1 MLKHILSFTLIFLWS
16 IYADAKEIDIDTA
29 KAWAQKFV
37 SSTNE
42 QRGRKATENRAI
54 ENLTLVYETSDGAGF
69 YVFNISG
76 GGWVITSNDDEA
88 KKVLAYSEQGAF
100 DIESAPEAMK
110 RWLNK
115 YRKEIE
121 SVVKNGHK
129 GNMSESRKNLNRK
142 KSGGQYSDIEPL
154 IKTQWN
160 QNEPYNLLCPLIDGK
175 RTPTGCV
182 ATAMAQL
189 MYYYQWPIAGIGRKS
204 YDMGE
209 NNIKHRIES
218 DLYTHSY
225 KWDLMAP
232 KTDNFTTEEMKEAVA
247 QLMYDAG
254 VAIETIYSPEA
265 SSAYTSGIPDAM
277 QKYFSYTKSS
287 YITKESMDEAEWIKN
302 IYSELDAG
310 YPVLYSGMDET
321 INSGHQFICDGYQYK
336 DDNDY
341 FHFNWGWGGVSDG
354 YYTLSAVGDTY
365 HFCTAQ
371 DAILFMRPKKINFYT
386 IELDGYKQALNL
398 AGGIESPLPSMSLDG
413 YSFNGWTTER
423 MEAATSAKPD
433 VKVNYTPNNSAT
445 LYPVFS
451 YSGKE
456 GNGGSITVFSED
468 FNTITVGNSTST
480 SGSSSAWD
488 FNNNIP
494 KGQNVYKAGGAIKLG
509 KGDSY
514 GSITTRTIEAHA
526 GDALTIEFD
535 VKGWT
540 SIECKITVSIE
551 GCNDVHIGYSAT
563 MDDDFE
569 HQSVTMT
576 LTKDNPTVTIS
587 TTQQRAFIDNLK
599 IYSGGAIQTT
609 YYCTSGTP
617 FTADMKVTSARWG
630 TWYAPFD
637 VEIEEG
643 VRAFIVGT
651 EDGEL
656 KMNEITGTIPAHT
669 AVLLYSDNEIDK
681 SLNGL
686 FSCKGNNL
694 EGNMLT
700 GTLTKIEKIAPETEG
715 KTNYVLQNGKDGV
728 MWYQVVYD
736 KENGLYNNVGANRA
750 FLSVP
755 EGTEVKS
762 LASDMELASSIYTT
776 HRIATSKEVYYN
788 LVGQKVGND
797 YKGIIITGGKKVIKK

>member
-29 KAWAQKFV
+29 KAWAQEFV
-37 SSTNE
+37 SSMNG
-42 QRGRKATENRAI
+42 QRGRKATENRTN
-54 ENLTLVYETSDGAGF
+54 ENLALVYETADGAGF

-100 DIESAPEAMK
+100 DMRFAPEAMK

-129 GNMSESRKNLNRK
+129 GNMSESRKNLNRT
-142 KSGGQYSDIEPL
+142 KSEGQYSDIAPL

-204 YDMGE
+204 YDMSD

-225 KWDLMAP
+225 RWDLMAL
-232 KTDNFTTEEMKEAVA
+232 KTDDFTTEEMKEAVA

-265 SSAYTSGIPDAM
+265 SSAYTTKIPNVM

-287 YITKESMDEAEWIKN
+287 YTAKESMDEAEWIQN

-310 YPVLYSGMDET
+310 YPVLYSGMDKET
-321 INSGHQFICDGYQYK
+321 NSGHQFICDGYQCK

-386 IELDGYKQALNL
+386 IELDGYKQALDL

-413 YSFNGWTTER
+413 YSFNGWTTDR

-433 VKVNYTPNNSAT
+433 VKVNYTPYSPIQVRKGMAA
-445 LYPVFS
+445 VQS
-451 YSGKE
+451 YL
-456 GNGGSITVFSED
+456 
-468 FNTITVGNSTST
+468 
-480 SGSSSAWD
+480 A
-488 FNNNIP
+488 
-494 KGQNVYKAGGAIKLG
+494 
-509 KGDSY
+509 
-514 GSITTRTIEAHA
+514 R
-526 GDALTIEFD
+526 
-535 VKGWT
+535 
-540 SIECKITVSIE
+540 
-551 GCNDVHIGYSAT
+551 
-563 MDDDFE
+563 
-569 HQSVTMT
+569 
-576 LTKDNPTVTIS
+576 IS
-587 TTQQRAFIDNLK
+587 TA
-599 IYSGGAIQTT
+599 
-609 YYCTSGTP
+609 
-617 FTADMKVTSARWG
+617 
-630 TWYAPFD
+630 
-637 VEIEEG
+637 
-643 VRAFIVGT
+643 
-651 EDGEL
+651 
-656 KMNEITGTIPAHT
+656 
-669 AVLLYSDNEIDK
+669 
-681 SLNGL
+681 
-686 FSCKGNNL
+686 
-694 EGNMLT
+694 
-700 GTLTKIEKIAPETEG
+700 
-715 KTNYVLQNGKDGV
+715 
-728 MWYQVVYD
+728 
-736 KENGLYNNVGANRA
+736 
-750 FLSVP
+750 
-755 EGTEVKS
+755 
-762 LASDMELASSIYTT
+762 
-776 HRIATSKEVYYN
+776 
-788 LVGQKVGND
+788 
-797 YKGIIITGGKKVIKK
+797 

>member
-29 KAWAQKFV
+29 KAWAQEFV
-37 SSTNE
+37 SSMNG
-42 QRGRKATENRAI
+42 QRGRKATENRTN
-54 ENLTLVYETSDGAGF
+54 ENLTMVYETTDGAGF

-100 DIESAPEAMK
+100 DMRFAPEAMK

-129 GNMSESRKNLNRK
+129 GNMSKSRKNLNRK
-142 KSGGQYSDIEPL
+142 KSEGQYSDIEPL

-265 SSAYTSGIPDAM
+265 SSAYTTKIPNVM

-287 YITKESMDEAEWIKN
+287 YIAKESMDEAEWIQN

-413 YSFNGWTTER
+413 YSFNGWTTDR

-468 FNTITVGNSTST
+468 FNSITVGNSTST

-488 FNNNIP
+488 LNNNIP

-643 VRAFIVGT
+643 ARAFIVGT

-686 FSCKGNNL
+686 FSCKENNL

-788 LVGQKVGND
+788 LAGQKVGND

>member
-29 KAWAQKFV
+29 KAWAQEFV
-37 SSTNE
+37 SSMNG
-42 QRGRKATENRAI
+42 QRGRKATENRTN
-54 ENLTLVYETSDGAGF
+54 ENLALVYETTDGAGF

-100 DIESAPEAMK
+100 DMRFAPEAMK

-121 SVVKNGHK
+121 SAVRNSHE
-129 GNMSESRKNLNRK
+129 GNMSKSRKNLNRK
-142 KSGGQYSDIEPL
+142 KSEGQYSDIAPL

-225 KWDLMAP
+225 RWDLMAL
-232 KTDNFTTEEMKEAVA
+232 KTDDFTTEEMKEAVA

-265 SSAYTSGIPDAM
+265 SSAYTTKIPNVM

-287 YITKESMDEAEWIKN
+287 YITKESMDEAEWIQN

-371 DAILFMRPKKINFYT
+371 DAILFMRPQKINFYT
-386 IELDGYKQALNL
+386 IELDGYKQTLNL

-413 YSFNGWTTER
+413 YSFNGWTTDR

-468 FNTITVGNSTST
+468 FNSITVGNSTST

-488 FNNNIP
+488 LNNNIP

-563 MDDDFE
+563 MDNDFE

-576 LTKDNPTVTIS
+576 LAKDNPTVTIS

-643 VRAFIVGT
+643 ARAFIVGT

-686 FSCKGNNL
+686 FSCKENNL

-762 LASDMELASSIYTT
+762 LASEMELASSIYTT